1 MDANGRLKLSPRV
14 INDFMESCGGEIVMH
29 CLPEGAV
36 AVYPESIYLEM
47 RRQENEPAARAA
59 SSTVFRREMRRFG
72 ALSSSGRI
80 SEQGRLT
87 VPQGF
92 RDYGKLC
99 PGENIL
105 VVGIEIGIELWN
117 TERWNAE
124 LEKMNA
130 HAIAKGES
138 EMASDLIMKE

>member
-59 SSTVFRREMRRFG
+59 SETR
-72 ALSSSGRI
+72 
-80 SEQGRLT
+80 T
-87 VPQGF
+87 H
-92 RDYGKLC
+92 
-99 PGENIL
+99 
-105 VVGIEIGIELWN
+105 
-117 TERWNAE
+117 
-124 LEKMNA
+124 A
-130 HAIAKGES
+130 HGCR
-138 EMASDLIMKE
+138 